1 MEIIEKEKVKE
12 VPADYFCDKGIN
24 GNIRK
29 VQRLF
34 REEVHHK
41 LMVMEMGDLNK
52 MSEDIVSPSVVIQRS
67 S

>member
-1 MEIIEKEKVKE
+1 M
-12 VPADYFCDKGIN
+12 GIN

>member
-1 MEIIEKEKVKE
+1 MSPLGAKKDILQ
-12 VPADYFCDKGIN
+12 PLGIN